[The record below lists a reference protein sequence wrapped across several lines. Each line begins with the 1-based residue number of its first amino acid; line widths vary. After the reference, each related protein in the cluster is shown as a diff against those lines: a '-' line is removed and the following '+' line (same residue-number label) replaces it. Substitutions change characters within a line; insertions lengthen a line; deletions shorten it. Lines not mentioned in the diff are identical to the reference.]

1 MSPIRGN
8 RSRIVHGL
16 SHLWAKPFTPPAYLP
31 EYMWCMT
38 QPFPHAQHP
47 GRLQWQGKGR
57 PDALPQANASLL
69 EQFGQPGE
77 CAQLFL
83 GDNLAAMSHLLQTGH
98 EGFFQLVYIDPP
110 FCSGTDYA
118 RTLHLRGEQGG
129 PLGEEIG
136 KQVQYTDQW
145 SEDEYLQF
153 CYERILLIHALLSDT
168 GSIVLHVDEHMSHML
183 RCVLDEVFGRDNF
196 VNEIVWHYPDN
207 FQGNVRGLANNH
219 NLLFWYSKSR
229 NFQANPVRI
238 PLAGPTK
245 RDRRVWSKT
254 EKKVVA
260 ARDKNGKIIYD
271 IYNDKKA
278 DDVWSIG
285 QSAVSKIRSHEH
297 VGYPTQK
304 PEELLKRILQAT
316 TAPGDWVFDAF
327 SGSGTT
333 ACVAQK
339 MGRKW
344 MVCDSNPVS
353 VQTLCSRLQ
362 AILAKQ
368 HAPKTKTPKG
378 GIPIGEGAI
387 RSVQIVGINQAST
400 KHRKARI
407 DVDLQTLGT
416 DLVVQIKTVESAS
429 LNKAV
434 GKPVEDWR
442 RTIKS
447 IRIDPDYQGKVI
459 RSQFWDAPVKADL
472 VKTTTNI
479 PLSLCGKKIAVHL
492 IDVFGEEMVW
502 EGLVPTPCTSTQKSS

>member
-1 MSPIRGN
+1 
-8 RSRIVHGL
+8 
-16 SHLWAKPFTPPAYLP
+16 
-31 EYMWCMT
+31 
-38 QPFPHAQHP
+38 
-47 GRLQWQGKGR
+47 
-57 PDALPQANASLL
+57 
-69 EQFGQPGE
+69 
-77 CAQLFL
+77 
-83 GDNLAAMSHLLQTGH
+83 
-98 EGFFQLVYIDPP
+98 
-110 FCSGTDYA
+110 
-118 RTLHLRGEQGG
+118 
-129 PLGEEIG
+129 
-136 KQVQYTDQW
+136 
-145 SEDEYLQF
+145 
-153 CYERILLIHALLSDT
+153 
-168 GSIVLHVDEHMSHML
+168 
-183 RCVLDEVFGRDNF
+183 
-196 VNEIVWHYPDN
+196 
-207 FQGNVRGLANNH
+207 
-219 NLLFWYSKSR
+219 
-229 NFQANPVRI
+229 
-238 PLAGPTK
+238 
-245 RDRRVWSKT
+245 
-254 EKKVVA
+254 
-260 ARDKNGKIIYD
+260 
-271 IYNDKKA
+271 
-278 DDVWSIG
+278 
-285 QSAVSKIRSHEH
+285 
-297 VGYPTQK
+297 
-304 PEELLKRILQAT
+304 
-316 TAPGDWVFDAF
+316 
-327 SGSGTT
+327 
-333 ACVAQK
+333 
-339 MGRKW
+339 